1 MADIPAAR
9 GALRILT
16 HLARQGGPVAASAI
30 ARDLGLPRS
39 STYQLIRVMQDE
51 GYVVH
56 YPELRAYGLGSLVS
70 EIGSSVLRATR
81 LGQLAQPLLDR
92 LVADV
97 GQSGGDPGP
106 GVPGVAQLGVL
117 HGSDVS
123 YVSKAAGH
131 RAPTTVASVGVRL
144 PAHLTATG
152 RSMLAALPAGQVR
165 ALFPHRESLVT
176 RRGLGPTTLRAL
188 DEILA
193 VTRSRGFAVEDGEI
207 TLGYS
212 SVAAAATDRN
222 GYPVA
227 AIGLTFLAVAAPS
240 PEDTARL
247 GAAVVAAAGALTARL
262 GGR

>member
-16 HLARQGGPVAASAI
+16 HLARQSGPVAASAI

-81 LGQLAQPLLDR
+81 LGRLAQPLIDR
-92 LVADV
+92 LVLEV
-97 GQSGGDPGP
+97 
-106 GVPGVAQLGVL
+106 GVPAVAQLGVL

-131 RAPTTVASVGVRL
+131 RAPTTVASIGVRL

-152 RSMLAALPAGQVR
+152 RSMLAALPGGQVR
-165 ALFPHRESLVT
+165 ALFPHRDSLVT

-193 VTRSRGFAVEDGEI
+193 ATRSRGFAVEDGEI
-207 TLGYS
+207 TQGYS
-212 SVAAAATDRN
+212 SVAATATDRH

-227 AIGLTFLAVAAPS
+227 AIGLTYLSVATVTP
-240 PEDTARL
+240 DDIARL
-247 GAAVVAAAGALTARL
+247 GAAVVAAAAALTARL
-262 GGR
+262 GGH